1 MPKRIY
7 LVIACVGSLAML
19 LVGCGTVSVAGRGS
33 VAKAPLGEWT
43 RQDGPSED
51 FSRAAMDRRA
61 EAQARYANAVLHDWN
76 EETEP
81 AAAEYFKA
89 AMADP
94 ANQELVLEVA
104 HRLLQLKQNDKAV
117 EVLTKATAMSN
128 ASGVVFAQLG
138 RLYALLGKTD
148 QAIAAD
154 RTAIKRA
161 PRSLFGYRYLA
172 QIYSDNR
179 QFTEGLEVLDHA
191 SKQSG
196 VDATFL
202 VELSELYAA
211 FMRGGTNAI
220 VKSHALDALHRA
232 ARLNPTS
239 AFLLQ
244 KLADGFAVL
253 GDAEQATLYYLK
265 LIERFPALPGVREK
279 LTDIYIQKQD
289 RKKAA
294 EQLQAII
301 RDNPTNPQAYYFLG
315 ALALEDKRYKDA
327 RDYFNKAILFNP
339 NLEPVYYDLASAQ
352 INLDQPRE
360 ALTTL
365 ERARQMFSQNFVS
378 EFYTAMAYT
387 RMKEYS
393 NSIVHLTAAEV
404 IARAAD
410 TNRLTPNFYFQLGSA
425 YERNR
430 KYDEAELNFK
440 KCLERAPDFSEA
452 LNYLGYMW
460 AERGVNLPQAKE
472 LIEKAVKQEPKNA
485 AFLDS
490 LGWVLYKLD
499 QPQEALKHILKSIEL
514 AEEPD
519 ATLYDH
525 LGDIYLS
532 LRQPAKA
539 REAWRKS
546 LSIEPSEPIQKKLG
560 AESVSETKPR

>member
-1 MPKRIY
+1 MY

-19 LVGCGTVSVAGRGS
+19 LMGCGTVSVAGRGS
-33 VAKAPLGEWT
+33 TAKAPPGE
-43 RQDGPSED
+43 RAGQDGPSED

-94 ANQELVLEVA
+94 ANQELVLEVS

-117 EVLTKATAMSN
+117 EVLTKAAAMPS

-172 QIYSDNR
+172 QIHLDNR

-393 NSIVHLTAAEV
+393 NSIVHLT
-404 IARAAD
+404 
-410 TNRLTPNFYFQLGSA
+410 Q
-425 YERNR
+425 
-430 KYDEAELNFK
+430 KYGEAELNFK
-440 KCLERAPDFSEA
+440 KCLDRAPDFSEA

-472 LIEKAVKQEPKNA
+472 LIEKAVKLEPKNA

>member
-7 LVIACVGSLAML
+7 LAIAGLAWLAML
-19 LVGCGTVSVAGRGS
+19 LMGCGSGS
-33 VAKAPLGEWT
+33 AAKRPPGERT
-43 RQDGPSED
+43 AQDSPNED

-61 EAQARYANAVLHDWN
+61 EAHARYANAVLHDWN
-76 EETEP
+76 EETEL
-81 AAAEYFKA
+81 AAEEYFKA

-94 ANQELVLEVA
+94 ANQELVLEVS

-117 EVLTKATAMSN
+117 EVLTKATAMPN

-148 QAIAAD
+148 QATAAD

-179 QFTEGLEVLDHA
+179 QFTEGLKVLDQA
-191 SKQSG
+191 AKQSG
-196 VDATFL
+196 VDAAFL

-211 FMRGGTNAI
+211 FMRGGTNAT

-232 ARLNPTS
+232 ARLNPTG
-239 AFLLQ
+239 AFLMQ

-253 GDAEQATLYYLK
+253 GDTEQAT
-265 LIERFPALPGVREK
+265 
-279 LTDIYIQKQD
+279 
-289 RKKAA
+289 

-327 RDYFNKAILFNP
+327 RDYFNKTILLNP
-339 NLEPVYYDLASAQ
+339 NLEQVYYDLAGAQ
-352 INLDQPRE
+352 INLDQPRD

-365 ERARQMFSQNFVS
+365 GKARQMFSQNFVS

-393 NSIVHLTAAEV
+393 NSITHLTAAEV
-404 IARAAD
+404 SARAAD
-410 TNRLTPNFYFQLGSA
+410 TNRLTPVFYFQLGSA
-425 YERNR
+425 YERNQR
-430 KYDEAELNFK
+430 YDEAELNFK
-440 KCLERAPDFSEA
+440 KCLERSPDFSEA

-460 AERGVNLPQAKE
+460 AERGVNLPRAKE
-472 LIEKAVKQEPKNA
+472 LIEKAVKLEPKNA

-499 QPQEALKHILKSIEL
+499 QPHEALNHILKSIEY

-525 LGDIYLS
+525 LGDVYLS
-532 LRQPAKA
+532 LKQPAKA

-560 AESVSETKPR
+560 AESVAESKPR